1 MGAFGIGQPLTRFE
15 DGRLV
20 RGRGMYLADRAFP
33 NQAHACFLRSPHA
46 HAVIDAIDT
55 RSARNAAGV
64 IGIFVSSDLAA
75 DGLGRTAVTLKRS
88 RLDGSRMFW
97 RAHPGLA
104 ETRVR
109 HVGDPVAMVVADSL
123 DQAKSAMEL
132 IEVSYTP
139 MPAVTASDLA
149 MAPSAPAVWE
159 ECPDNV
165 SHVFEIGDR
174 LQTERA
180 FEAATHVVSRRY
192 IVTRVHAQYMEPR
205 GAIGDYDPKQDRYT
219 LYADVQYPHRVRD
232 VLAGRIF
239 KKPTHSFRV
248 VTGDVGGAFGT
259 KGWQYVEHRL
269 TLWASRQ
276 IGRPV
281 KWTCERSECLL
292 ADEHGRDLIAD
303 VELALSDH
311 GAFIGLRVRTI
322 SNIGAYLSSDRN
334 LLSTF
339 VNLPT
344 MVGTYAIPSAYVHM
358 TAVFSNQNAT
368 APYRGAGRP
377 EAIYVIERIIDD
389 AARELKFD
397 RISLRRQNLISA
409 EAMPYVTSLGMRYD
423 CGDFPRNMEY
433 VLAHGGWNDFA
444 ERRGESRA
452 KGLLRGIGIANS
464 IERAASPGLEFAE
477 IRFDTSGTAT
487 LFMGTLDQG
496 QGHETVFRQI
506 LSERL
511 GLTPDEIHVVEGDTD
526 TVAFGMGTMGS
537 RSTVIGG
544 AAICVA
550 ADKIVRKGRRIAA
563 HLLEAADQDIRFDE
577 GRFSVVGTD
586 RSVSLREVAR
596 CAFQPARLPDDVEP
610 SLYESGTFTPKQ
622 DTFPNGSHVCEV
634 EIDPETGVV
643 RILRYVVV
651 DDVGTVINPKTL
663 KGQIHGGVVQGLGQA
678 LMEQVVYERSSGQLT
693 TASFMDYA
701 MPRAQDVCNIEVH
714 SSPHPTS
721 LNPLG
726 AKGAGEA
733 GTVGAIAAALNAIN
747 DALSEVGVT
756 DFEMPATPFRI
767 WQAINQQRRRIHAW

>member
-1 MGAFGIGQPLTRFE
+1 MGAFGIGQPLSRFE
-15 DGRLV
+15 DGRLL
-20 RGRGMYLADRAFP
+20 RGGGMYVADRALP
-33 NQAHACFLRSPHA
+33 GQVYACFLRSPHA
-46 HAVIDAIDT
+46 HAAIEAIELEN
-55 RSARNAAGV
+55 ARNAAGV
-64 IGIFVSSDLAA
+64 VGVFVSSNLAA

-88 RLDGSRMFW
+88 RPDGLPMFW

-104 ETRVR
+104 ETHVR
-109 HVGDPVAMVVADSL
+109 HVGDPVAMVVAESL
-123 DQAKSAMEL
+123 NQATDAMEL
-132 IEVSYTP
+132 IEVSYAP
-139 MPAVTASDLA
+139 LPAVTASDLA
-149 MAPSAPAVWE
+149 MAPSAPAVWD

-165 SHVFEIGDR
+165 SHVFEIGDHV
-174 LQTERA
+174 QTDRA
-180 FEAATHVVSRRY
+180 FEAARHVVRRRY
-192 IVTRVHAQYMEPR
+192 VVTRVHAQYMEPR
-205 GAIGDYDPKQDRYT
+205 GAIGQYDPKEDRYT

-239 KKPTHSFRV
+239 RKPTHNFRV
-248 VTGDVGGAFGT
+248 VTGDVGGAFGA
-259 KGWQYVEHRL
+259 KGWQYIEHRL

-276 IGRPV
+276 LGRPV

-311 GAFIGLRVRTI
+311 GSFVGLRVRTI

-334 LLSTF
+334 LLATF

-344 MVGTYAIPSAYVHM
+344 MVGTYAIPSAHVHM
-358 TAVFSNQNAT
+358 TAVFSNQSAT

-397 RISLRRQNLISA
+397 RISLRRQNLVPR

-423 CGDFPRNMEY
+423 CGDFPRNMEDA
-433 VLAHGGWNDFA
+433 LTFA
-444 ERRGESRA
+444 EWGDFGKRRADSRA

-496 QGHETVFRQI
+496 QGHETIFRQI
-506 LSERL
+506 LGERL
-511 GLTPDEIHVVEGDTD
+511 GLKPDEIRVVEGDTD
-526 TVAFGMGTMGS
+526 AVAFGMGTMGS

-544 AAICVA
+544 AAICA
-550 ADKIVRKGRRIAA
+550 AVDKIVKKGRKIAA
-563 HLLEAADQDIRFDE
+563 HLLEAADQDIRFEE
-577 GRFSVVGTD
+577 GRFSVIGTD
-586 RSVSLREVAR
+586 RSLSIREVAR
-596 CAFQPARLPDDVEP
+596 SAFQPAKLPDDIEP
-610 SLYESGTFTPKQ
+610 GLYETGTFTPKQ
-622 DTFPNGSHVCEV
+622 DTFPNGSHICEV

-643 RILRYVVV
+643 QILRYVVV

-701 MPRAQDVCNIEVH
+701 MPRAQDVCDIEVH

-733 GTVGAIAAALNAIN
+733 GTVGAIAAAMNAIN
-747 DALSEVGVT
+747 DALSEIGVT
-756 DFEMPATPFRI
+756 NFEMPATPFRV
-767 WQAINQQRRRIHAW
+767 WQAINQQRRPARA